1 MSGSPTFAA
10 DFAKA
15 AGDQRT
21 GVTIVAVMNGVQGL
35 SALADLLSGK
45 AMPAGQPVPALG
57 PPQGSTIRVLAGF
70 DT

>member
-1 MSGSPTFAA
+1 MAASPSFAA

-21 GVTIVAVMNGVQGL
+21 GITVVAQMEGVQGL
-35 SALADLLSGK
+35 SALADLLGGK
-45 AMPAGQPVPALG
+45 PMPAGQPVPQVG
-57 PPQGSTIRVLAGF
+57 PPQSSTLRIHAGF